1 MEKSSDAGWGCV
13 DLGAF
18 EMNSRILG
26 AQERTAVPSLKFSTE
41 SFRPHEQ
48 FDAWCEFSKGMAE
61 LEPAAPPGKGF
72 SASSEVYQLGST
84 FLTNYSLP
92 PLKVDY
98 GRDAIRRS
106 RLDHWCF
113 GVMTQGRLS
122 VDSGTKGFGAE
133 TGDIALYSYAMPFS
147 GKMEVAE
154 YSSLF
159 FSRDE
164 FWDVADELDR
174 ASQLLVMGPMS
185 HIVADFL
192 LSVKNRAHTLT
203 IADATAVNAAF
214 GTLVR
219 AMVRQTPAT
228 LEAARTS
235 IAATQFDRVR
245 RFIAENLR
253 SPDLTPDTICARL
266 GLSRRKLYYLFQ
278 KQGGV
283 ARFIRNRRLAAC
295 YGTLTRTNERKA
307 VSLVAYEYG
316 FANASAF
323 SRQFQERYGFSPRDA
338 RYGYVHD
345 PNAHMAASDTFVD
358 WLLRGEA
365 N

>member
-1 MEKSSDAGWGCV
+1 
-13 DLGAF
+13 
-18 EMNSRILG
+18 MNSRTSV
-26 AQERTAVPSLKFSTE
+26 ARERTAIPSLKFSTG

-48 FDAWCEFSKGMAE
+48 FDAWCEFSKGMAD
-61 LEPAAPPGKGF
+61 LVPAESPSTGF
-72 SASSEVYQLGST
+72 LASSEVYQLGST

-92 PLKVDY
+92 ALKVDY
-98 GRDAIRRS
+98 GRQAIRRS

-147 GKMEVAE
+147 GKMDVAE

-164 FWDVADELDR
+164 FWDIADELDR

-192 LSVKNRAHTLT
+192 LSVKNRAQSLT
-203 IADATAVNAAF
+203 VADAAAVNAAF
-214 GTLVR
+214 GALVR

-235 IAATQFDRVR
+235 IAAIQFDRVR
-245 RFIAENLR
+245 RFIADNLK
-253 SPDLTPDTICARL
+253 SPDLTPDMICARL

-278 KQGGV
+278 AHGGV
-283 ARFIRNRRLAAC
+283 AGFIRNRRLAAC
-295 YGTLTRTNERKA
+295 YGVLATSDERKL
-307 VSLVAYEYG
+307 VGLVAQEYG
-316 FANASAF
+316 FANTSAF
-323 SRQFQERYGFSPRDA
+323 SRQFQERYGFSPREA
-338 RYGYVHD
+338 RAGHIDD
-345 PNAHMAASDTFVD
+345 PNARRPASDSFVD

-365 N
+365 G